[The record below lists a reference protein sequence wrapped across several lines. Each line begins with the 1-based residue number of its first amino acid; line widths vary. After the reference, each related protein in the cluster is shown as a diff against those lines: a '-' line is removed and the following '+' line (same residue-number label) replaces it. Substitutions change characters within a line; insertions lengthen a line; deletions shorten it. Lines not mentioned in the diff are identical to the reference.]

1 MLKVPVVDELVED
14 VITVELVLENMTL
27 EEMEEEEVV
36 LVTLV

>member
-27 EEMEEEEVV
+27 EEMKEEEVV

>member
-1 MLKVPVVDELVED
+1 MLKIPVVDELVED

>member
-27 EEMEEEEVV
+27 EEMKDEEVV
-36 LVTLV
+36 LVILV

>member
-14 VITVELVLENMTL
+14 VTTVELVLENMTL

-36 LVTLV
+36 LVALV